1 MMRTWLFLALAG
13 GLLQAMLAA
22 RVRNQAVGF
31 LIPAAFAGFAGYA
44 CTSLSRVGID
54 FPVRFCFWLPS
65 VVQLLVQAVWARSA
79 KRWQG
84 VILPVVYELFFARQT
99 LGALHYSSTGPRYLP
114 DYYLFSMLFVSGIA
128 LALVFYAA
136 WYAWRC
142 RQ

>member
-1 MMRTWLFLALAG
+1 MKLEML
-13 GLLQAMLAA
+13 LLQPWMFLLLVALLA
-22 RVRNQAVGF
+22 
-31 LIPAAFAGFAGYA
+31 
-44 CTSLSRVGID
+44 
-54 FPVRFCFWLPS
+54 
-65 VVQLLVQAVWARSA
+65 LVQAVWARSA

-99 LGALHYSSTGPRYLP
+99 LGALRYSRTGPRYLP

>member
-1 MMRTWLFLALAG
+1 MMRTWLFLNWYSGRNGMNPSSPNGMQRRESAMKLEML
-13 GLLQAMLAA
+13 LLQPWMFLLLVALLA
-22 RVRNQAVGF
+22 
-31 LIPAAFAGFAGYA
+31 
-44 CTSLSRVGID
+44 
-54 FPVRFCFWLPS
+54 
-65 VVQLLVQAVWARSA
+65 LVQAVWARSA

>member
-1 MMRTWLFLALAG
+1 MKLEML
-13 GLLQAMLAA
+13 LLQPWMFLLLVALLA
-22 RVRNQAVGF
+22 
-31 LIPAAFAGFAGYA
+31 
-44 CTSLSRVGID
+44 
-54 FPVRFCFWLPS
+54 
-65 VVQLLVQAVWARSA
+65 LVQAVWARSA

-128 LALVFYAA
+128 LALIFYAA